1 MNHFT
6 RYFLMFNYSR
16 VLFLN
21 FSIFHITLFRESNTK
36 KAPFLPVPSNNKNRW
51 ETLNY
56 KGCLLNTL
64 PFPAHMSV
72 FPTSTLLKLIVEA
85 TCYNPRQN
93 IVET

>member
-1 MNHFT
+1 MNTFT
-6 RYFLMFNYSR
+6 RYFLMFDYSR

-21 FSIFHITLFRESNTK
+21 FSIFHITLFHERNTK
-36 KAPFLPVPSNNKNRW
+36 KAPFLPVPSNKKNRW

-56 KGCLLNTL
+56 KGRLLNTL
-64 PFPAHMSV
+64 PFPAHLSV
-72 FPTSTLLKLIVEA
+72 FPTSTLLKIIVEA